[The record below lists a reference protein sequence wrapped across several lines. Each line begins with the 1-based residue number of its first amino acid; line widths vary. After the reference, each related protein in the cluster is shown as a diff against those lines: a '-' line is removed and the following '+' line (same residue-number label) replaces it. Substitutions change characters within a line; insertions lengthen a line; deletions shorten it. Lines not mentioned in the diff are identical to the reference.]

1 MDACSQCPHSNDCLK
16 VGACLDDINAPWI
29 AKGLHPRFMTPAQAT
44 TFMNRLRSGESAKR
58 VVNGGTLGKPVC
70 SFTKFKKH
78 CAAYTVWG
86 TEAQRLAKNNA
97 SPRRTLTQEV
107 CLKGLHPMKGD
118 NLMSHKGRRMCRACW
133 RHHATHPPIHS
144 ILPVLDLIKDDLRR
158 GISFRQ
164 ICGGIPSGGG
174 KVDRSLIRVRP
185 NVFYRYRKLNPE
197 FDQFVRMAL
206 VDSRSRGQKI
216 RFTRVR
222 TSSVRDSNNEYY
234 KIRDMIPEQ
243 NPHRDDIVA
252 RIFEDLLSGSLERG
266 EVPGRVKVYIAEL
279 NKLYPTQYRKFGDSL
294 LVSLDEVLFEDGTA
308 TRGDTVSRG
317 LWDCRHDQGQHRS
330 GGRGT

>member
-16 VGACLDDINAPWI
+16 IGACLDDINAQYL
-29 AKGLHPRFMTPAQAT
+29 AKHPNQFPRWMTRAQVNIFM
-44 TFMNRLRSGESAKR
+44 MRLRAGESVR
-58 VVNGGTLGKPVC
+58 RMVNGGRLGKAVC
-70 SFTKFKKH
+70 SLEKFKKH
-78 CAAYTVWG
+78 CAAYTAWG
-86 TEAQRLAKNNA
+86 AEAQRLAKINAKAGDILKSVNNA
-97 SPRRTLTQEV
+97 KRRQTQEM

-118 NLMSHKGRRMCRACW
+118 NLTIRKGRRACLACW

-158 GISFRQ
+158 GISLAQ
-164 ICGGIPSGGG
+164 ICHGIPTGGG
-174 KVDRSLIRVRP
+174 KVDRRLVRVRT
-185 NVFYRYRKLNPE
+185 NVFYHYRELNPE
-197 FDQFVRMAL
+197 FDQFVREAL
-206 VDSRSRGQKI
+206 AGNNSRGPKI
-216 RFTRVR
+216 RWTRVH

-252 RIFEDLLSGSLERG
+252 RIFEDLLNGSLVRE

-294 LVSLDEVLFEDGTA
+294 LVSLDEVMFEDGST
-308 TRGDTVSRG
+308 TIGDNVSRS
-317 LWDCRHDQGQHRS
+317 LWD
-330 GGRGT
+330 